1 MDGQDRVKAIVD
13 QSAAMTDGQLGGVG
27 NMPRMSLAVGQ
38 VFAGYTIVRR
48 LGAGAMGE
56 VYLAEHPRLP
66 RQDALKVMAQ
76 QVSTDS
82 EYRERF
88 NREAQNAATLSHP
101 NIVTL
106 YDRGEFEDQLWLSM
120 DYIEG
125 TDASRLL
132 EKQYRKGLP
141 PDEVVRIVT
150 AVADALDY
158 AHQRQLLHRDVKPAN
173 ILLAK
178 RDSGGWRA
186 LLADFGIAR
195 RVDDSSGLTQS
206 NIAVGTVAYAAPEQL
221 MGLPLDGRA
230 DQYSLAATA
239 FELLT
244 GSHLYQD
251 RNPAVVISQHV
262 TAPPPAI
269 AERKPELSGLGPVL
283 SKALAKAPDDRY
295 DTCTDFANAL
305 ARHLHGV
312 VDDLDDLG
320 DTDATMAAGAVVP
333 RNHHK
338 ASPKGGKKSW
348 RIPAAVL
355 VGLLVVGGALAAYFL
370 TRHHGAGVAQP
381 HPSTASAPST
391 QAGPAVPVV
400 LVGAD
405 CAVLGAAGVSE
416 QGQQAYCAR
425 LPATGDI
432 LWSLVPGTE
441 VPSPT
446 ATAGPTDTAYPP
458 GIEQQVEV
466 CVQQTGQTRLQCRD
480 DVRQGNLSGPA

>member
-1 MDGQDRVKAIVD
+1 
-13 QSAAMTDGQLGGVG
+13 
-27 NMPRMSLAVGQ
+27 MSLAVGE

-66 RQDALKVMAQ
+66 RKDALKVVAP

-82 EYRERF
+82 EYQERF

-101 NIVTL
+101 NIVTV
-106 YDRGEFEDQLWLSM
+106 YDRGVFEDRLWLSM
-120 DYIEG
+120 AFIEG
-125 TDASRLL
+125 TDASKLL
-132 EKQYRKGLP
+132 LDKYRTGMP
-141 PDEVVRIVT
+141 PDEVVRIVS
-150 AVADALDY
+150 AVASALDY
-158 AHQRQLLHRDVKPAN
+158 AHQRGLLHRDVKPAN
-173 ILLAK
+173 ILLEK
-178 RDSGGWRA
+178 LDSGGWRA

-244 GSHLYQD
+244 GSHLYLD

-269 AERKPELSGLGPVL
+269 SERKPELSGLGPAL
-283 SKALAKAPDDRY
+283 TKALAKAPEDRY
-295 DTCTDFANAL
+295 DSCTDFARAL
-305 ARHLHGV
+305 TRHLYGV
-312 VDDLDDLG
+312 ADDLG
-320 DTDATMAAGAVVP
+320 ANDATMAAGAVTIPP
-333 RNHHK
+333 RGKPGK
-338 ASPKGGKKSW
+338 AAAW

-355 VGLLVVGGALAAYFL
+355 VALLLVGGALAAYFL
-370 TRHHGAGVAQP
+370 TRPHRQPTAQP
-381 HPSTASAPST
+381 ASPTAST
-391 QAGPAVPVV
+391 PALPVV

-405 CAVLGAAGVSE
+405 CAVLGAAGISE
-416 QGQQAYCAR
+416 KGQSAYCAR
-425 LPATGDI
+425 LSATGDMM
-432 LWSLVPGTE
+432 WSLVQGTE

-446 ATAGPTDTAYPP
+446 ATAGPSDIPYPP

-466 CVQQTGQTRLQCRD
+466 CVQQTGETRVQCRD
-480 DVRQGNLSGPA
+480 DVRQGNLTGPA

>member
-1 MDGQDRVKAIVD
+1 
-13 QSAAMTDGQLGGVG
+13 
-27 NMPRMSLAVGQ
+27 MPRMSLTVGQ
-38 VFAGYTIVRR
+38 EFAGYTIVRQ

-56 VYLAEHPRLP
+56 VYLAQHPRLP
-66 RQDALKVMAQ
+66 RRDALKVVAP

-101 NIVTL
+101 NIVTV

-120 DYIEG
+120 DYVEG

-132 EKQYRKGLP
+132 LDEYRKGMP
-141 PDEVVRIVT
+141 PDEVVRIVS

-158 AHQRQLLHRDVKPAN
+158 AHQRLLLHRDVKPAN

-178 RDSGGWRA
+178 LDSGGWRA

-221 MGLPLDGRA
+221 MGLKLDGRA

-244 GSHLYQD
+244 GSHLYGD

-269 AERKPELSGLGPVL
+269 ADRKPELSGLGPVL
-283 SKALAKAPDDRY
+283 SKALAKSPDDRY

-305 ARHLHGV
+305 ARNLNGV
-312 VDDLDDLG
+312 PDELG
-320 DTDATMAAGAVVP
+320 DTDATMAASAFSP
-333 RNHHK
+333 PTHHGK
-338 ASPKGGKKSW
+338 SPKRSMPSW
-348 RIPAAVL
+348 RLPAAVL
-355 VGLLVVGGALAAYFL
+355 LGLLIVGGALAAYFL
-370 TRHHGAGVAQP
+370 TRHHGQGVAQP
-381 HPSTASAPST
+381 LPSTASAPPAAS
-391 QAGPAVPVV
+391 APAVPVV

-405 CAVLGAAGVSE
+405 CSVLGAAGVSE
-416 QGQQAYCAR
+416 KGQQAYCAR

-446 ATAGPTDTAYPP
+446 ATAGPTDTIYPP

-466 CVQQTGQTRLQCRD
+466 CVQQTGQTRVQCRE
-480 DVRQGNLSGPA
+480 DVRQGNINGPA